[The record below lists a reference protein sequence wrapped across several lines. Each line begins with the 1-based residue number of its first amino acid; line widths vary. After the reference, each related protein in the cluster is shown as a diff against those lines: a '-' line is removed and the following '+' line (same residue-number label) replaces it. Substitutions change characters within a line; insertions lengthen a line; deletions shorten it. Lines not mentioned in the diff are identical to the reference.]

1 MKTIPIMTFFLCT
14 AMYAQ
19 AQLNIVPKSDGLK
32 EYTMTNALPYDS
44 LTNVE
49 KRSFA
54 SLPGQTL
61 YMHGARNDGD
71 GYWDA
76 FYTSNFLAGDD
87 RTVYKAVNISSTP
100 AKEVVGKYY
109 EVVKVWTKT
118 DYLSAGCCLLLREN
132 ESGDEM
138 YYSPFQYPLSMTSL
152 GYYEK
157 LNRFVGQTFLSLAQA
172 VETGGGQFIPPAE
185 GAEYRCVD
193 VGLKMNSDG
202 TFLLMEGADGVRVE
216 AFPIGGDEVYEFV
229 STARIG
235 QLEKQYGKKY
245 GKLIAFR
252 KVDTGMTREMVIS
265 AWGEPYHKSEVKKE
279 GRTLETLRFSND
291 RCVELLDGK
300 VQYVHVY

>member
-1 MKTIPIMTFFLCT
+1 MKTIPIMIFFLCT

-32 EYTMTNALPYDS
+32 EYTVTNALPYDS

-118 DYLSAGCCLLLREN
+118 DYLSAGCCLLLREKKAA
-132 ESGDEM
+132 M
-138 YYSPFQYPLSMTSL
+138 
-152 GYYEK
+152 
-157 LNRFVGQTFLSLAQA
+157 
-172 VETGGGQFIPPAE
+172 
-185 GAEYRCVD
+185 RC
-193 VGLKMNSDG
+193 
-202 TFLLMEGADGVRVE
+202 
-216 AFPIGGDEVYEFV
+216 I
-229 STARIG
+229 I
-235 QLEKQYGKKY
+235 
-245 GKLIAFR
+245 
-252 KVDTGMTREMVIS
+252 TRSSI
-265 AWGEPYHKSEVKKE
+265 
-279 GRTLETLRFSND
+279 R
-291 RCVELLDGK
+291 
-300 VQYVHVY
+300 